1 MFDEF
6 GPHGAE
12 EEREELWTDLSEVPD
27 EQYNE
32 DDPAETTQEVI
43 VPPAQEPYGPG
54 VVPPEEILKW
64 LLPRE
69 KLSAK
74 RTDEGR
80 VCPASPFTV
89 RQRQTRP
96 SSGCASR
103 GHLPPHRGK
112 ALHFLIHQKAEPD
125 LGGQAPARR

>member
-43 VPPAQEPYGPG
+43 VPPAQAPYGPG
-54 VVPPEEILKW
+54 VVRQSRFKFGFSLGRSCPRSGLMRGESARPP
-64 LLPRE
+64 LLQFGNG
-69 KLSAK
+69 KLAPHPAVL
-74 RTDEGR
+74 RAATFPPTGGR
-80 VCPASPFTV
+80 LYIF
-89 RQRQTRP
+89 
-96 SSGCASR
+96 
-103 GHLPPHRGK
+103 
-112 ALHFLIHQKAEPD
+112 
-125 LGGQAPARR
+125 

>member
-54 VVPPEEILKW
+54 VCAAGGDLKMAS
-64 LLPRE
+64 PAGE
-69 KLSAK
+69 AGPAK
-74 RTDEGR
+74 RTG
-80 VCPASPFTV
+80 
-89 RQRQTRP
+89 
-96 SSGCASR
+96 
-103 GHLPPHRGK
+103 
-112 ALHFLIHQKAEPD
+112 
-125 LGGQAPARR
+125 

>member
-32 DDPAETTQEVI
+32 DDR
-43 VPPAQEPYGPG
+43 PPKSRMARALCRRRSFKNG
-54 VVPPEEILKW
+54 
-64 LLPRE
+64 
-69 KLSAK
+69 
-74 RTDEGR
+74 
-80 VCPASPFTV
+80 F
-89 RQRQTRP
+89 
-96 SSGCASR
+96 SR
-103 GHLPPHRGK
+103 GKSCPRSGLMRGESARAPLLQFGNGKLAPHPAVLRAAAFPPTGGK

>member
-32 DDPAETTQEVI
+32 DDPA
-43 VPPAQEPYGPG
+43 
-54 VVPPEEILKW
+54 
-64 LLPRE
+64 
-69 KLSAK
+69 
-74 RTDEGR
+74 

>member
-43 VPPAQEPYGPG
+43 VPPAQEPDGPA
-54 VVPPEEILKW
+54 VVAPEAI
-64 LLPRE
+64 
-69 KLSAK
+69 
-74 RTDEGR
+74 
-80 VCPASPFTV
+80 
-89 RQRQTRP
+89 
-96 SSGCASR
+96 
-103 GHLPPHRGK
+103 
-112 ALHFLIHQKAEPD
+112 
-125 LGGQAPARR
+125 

>member
-43 VPPAQEPYGPG
+43 VPPAQEPYGPALCRRRRFKNG
-54 VVPPEEILKW
+54 FSRGRSCP
-64 LLPRE
+64 
-69 KLSAK
+69 AK

-80 VCPASPFTV
+80 VRPASSFTV

-103 GHLPPHRGK
+103 GHLPPT
-112 ALHFLIHQKAEPD
+112 
-125 LGGQAPARR
+125 GGRLYIF